1 MSDSLSQCNVVTF
14 FVKYNPL
21 LIQEF
26 GSQNAVI
33 LFDRLEYWFSKKK
46 DQFYKFI
53 EPCQHPCFRQGD
65 SWQEELGFSKKVFRT
80 AFDKIGIRYPSKTAF
95 ENESDPFK
103 GRFFAYFQDRQ
114 SKKTIFVRNHDLLK
128 GLYQRL
134 KTLNQ
139 HKAAVKKNKVSSCI
153 SMGPPTADPLGSPY
167 AGAEKNKQI
176 NTSFLSCDES
186 MDKHEQ
192 HPNNKQEKKIK
203 TLGDMLAM
211 WSQELGEN
219 HPKPQMTSK
228 LEAIALQGLNTFFGN
243 DLGQWRKHCELIASS
258 KFLMGEGEHYN
269 GNEPFKAWFGWAL
282 KPENIERVKARD
294 FGIGDRTRPQDKL
307 REKQRYEVLLEKVQ
321 NDSGIPEEIKKYHLE
336 LADYVKSSMGLS
348 MYSHMQN
355 MDPDAVRFE
364 IHQSTLKIYYKNA
377 TARQCFGWEK
387 EYILT
392 RAASKA
398 FGKEMMIECLDEGSV
413 QRFENETVSKDYVC
427 DHTNKTQKSKIN
439 VSALIAEMTELL
451 RPSKNGK
458 EQVIHS

>member
-1 MSDSLSQCNVVTF
+1 MSDSLSRRDVATF
-14 FVKYNPL
+14 FIKYNPT

-95 ENESDPFK
+95 ETESDPFK

-114 SKKTIFVRNHDLLK
+114 SKKTIFVRNHDLLR

-134 KTLNQ
+134 KTINK
-139 HKAAVKKNKVSSCI
+139 HKTEVKNNKVSSCV
-153 SMGPPTADPLGSPY
+153 SKGSPTADLLGSPH
-167 AGAEKNKQI
+167 AGVEKDKQI

-186 MDKHEQ
+186 IDKLEKHSEQ
-192 HPNNKQEKKIK
+192 NQEKKTNSSNDMISIWSAE
-203 TLGDMLAM
+203 LGD
-211 WSQELGEN
+211 N
-219 HPKPQMTSK
+219 HPKPQLTSK
-228 LEAIALQGLNTFFGN
+228 LETIAFQGLNTFFSN
-243 DLGQWRKHCELIASS
+243 DLGQWRKYCELIASS

-269 GNEPFKAWFGWAL
+269 QQKPFKAWFQWAL
-282 KPENIERVKARD
+282 KPENIKRVKARE
-294 FGIGDRTRPQDKL
+294 FGVGDRIRPQDKV
-307 REKQRYEVLLEKVQ
+307 REKQRYETLLEKVQ
-321 NDSGIPEEIKKYHLE
+321 NDSGIPDEIKNYHRE
-336 LADYVKSSMGLS
+336 LANYVRKSMGLS

-387 EYILT
+387 EYILA

-398 FGKEMMIECLDEGSV
+398 FGKEMMIECLDEEAM
-413 QRFENETVSKDYVC
+413 QRFGHKTSAKDYVC
-427 DHTNKTQKSKIN
+427 DHTVKNKKSKIN
-439 VSALIAEMTELL
+439 VTELITEMTEFLKL
-451 RPSKNGK
+451 SKSGIG
-458 EQVIHS
+458 QVMHS